1 MVEDY
6 GYCEIA
12 KWECH
17 DTEECGKLAKCEG
30 RQCLCQDNV
39 CETKQ
44 TLNPVTPEPGDQKDR
59 GWGVDFKDLHLD
71 PPWFCKGIDRVIKG
85 SSSYHLQC
93 SDKVRVCN
101 AETKLQE
108 YVQSLRDYAL
118 KLKKYAPWM
127 WEKEPASEDN
137 EYYYNFPRE

>member
-17 DTEECGKLAKCEG
+17 DTAECGKLAKCEG
-30 RQCLCQDNV
+30 QHCLCQDNV

-85 SSSYHLQC
+85 SSSYIIY
-93 SDKVRVCN
+93 SCN
-101 AETKLQE
+101 DQTKFESAMQKPNFKNMFSHSETM
-108 YVQSLRDYAL
+108 
-118 KLKKYAPWM
+118 P
-127 WEKEPASEDN
+127 
-137 EYYYNFPRE
+137 

>member
-6 GYCEIA
+6 GYCEVA

-30 RQCLCQDNV
+30 RHCLCQDNV

-44 TLNPVTPEPGDQKDR
+44 TLNPVTPEPGEQKDR

-71 PPWFCKGIDRVIKG
+71 RPWFCKGIDRVDKG
-85 SSSYHLQC
+85 PHYIISS
-93 SDKVRVCN
+93 
-101 AETKLQE
+101 
-108 YVQSLRDYAL
+108 
-118 KLKKYAPWM
+118 
-127 WEKEPASEDN
+127 
-137 EYYYNFPRE
+137 